1 MFIMKKVS
9 KTYKAERPPIAIRLL
24 AVFLLFAAVFT
35 GLLKRWD
42 AFGLSLSVL
51 LLIVILVCY
60 ELLSKKIDKRF
71 DQLEK
76 LIKLKD
82 KKSKDEPKQ

>member
-1 MFIMKKVS
+1 MV
-9 KTYKAERPPIAIRLL
+9 YKAKSPPLIVRLL
-24 AVFLLFAAVFT
+24 TVFLLCASVIT

-42 AFGLSLSVL
+42 AFGLSLGVL
-51 LLIVILVCY
+51 LIIVILVCY
-60 ELLSKKIDKRF
+60 ELLSKTIDERF

-82 KKSKDEPKQ
+82 ENPENEQKQ